1 MPTEIK
7 WTTVYADQ
15 HGRAMLDRIDV
26 PGGAIYV
33 VYDEPNGKIIGTA
46 FVPAVPDGADAQ
58 HHVCGHGYAARTCG
72 VCNRD
77 GMFS

>member
-1 MPTEIK
+1 MATEIK

-26 PGGAIYV
+26 PGGAIYA

-46 FVPAVPDGADAQ
+46 FVPKTTEDLHHSHTLLLAD
-58 HHVCGHGYAARTCG
+58 CGRLRRELDDAKGEIR
-72 VCNRD
+72 
-77 GMFS
+77 